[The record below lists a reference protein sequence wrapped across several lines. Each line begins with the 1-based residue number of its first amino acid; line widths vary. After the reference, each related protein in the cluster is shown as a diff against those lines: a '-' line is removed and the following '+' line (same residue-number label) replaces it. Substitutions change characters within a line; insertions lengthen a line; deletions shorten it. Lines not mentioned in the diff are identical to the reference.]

1 MILFFIFSVELGY
14 TGNPRWHN
22 GKKKKKKIQL
32 SMLETQETQVRS
44 LGQEDPLEEGIAP
57 HSSSLAWRI
66 PWPEEPGRLEPLGR
80 NKSDMAEQLSM
91 HTNRQ

>member
-1 MILFFIFSVELGY
+1 MAQRL
-14 TGNPRWHN
+14 
-22 GKKKKKKIQL
+22 KKKIHL
-32 SMLETQETQVRS
+32 SVLETQETQVRS

-66 PWPEEPGRLEPLGR
+66 PWPEEPGRLEPFGC
-80 NKSDMAEQLSM
+80 NKADMAEQLST